1 MLEPD
6 KMKAAGEAM
15 RNSGAKAAEG
25 TAAVSM
31 KMIDQAEENTRQAFA
46 AMRAAAQA
54 SSLTDVMKVQTDFI
68 REQSSRSMSQ
78 AREIG
83 ELIVR
88 FGRESMSGMSGMAG
102 DTGSGGESTDKPTS

>member
-6 KMKAAGEAM
+6 KMKAAGDAM

-31 KMIDQAEENTRQAFA
+31 KVLDQAEENTRQAFA

-54 SSLTDVMKVQTDFI
+54 GSITDVMKVQTDYI
-68 REQSSRSMSQ
+68 REQSTRSMTQ

-83 ELIVR
+83 ELIMR
-88 FGRESMSGMSGMAG
+88 FGREAMSPTASGRP
-102 DTGSGGESTDKPTS
+102 SGGGDQSSGNG